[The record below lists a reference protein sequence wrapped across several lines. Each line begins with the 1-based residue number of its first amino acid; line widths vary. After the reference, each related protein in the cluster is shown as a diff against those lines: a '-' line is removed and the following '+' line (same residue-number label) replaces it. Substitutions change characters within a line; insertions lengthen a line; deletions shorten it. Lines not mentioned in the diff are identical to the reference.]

1 MQHAVQ
7 EFLGQMQQGAMQ
19 VRRLAAPGTV
29 GAAPRSATIQAVRL
43 GFGVVT
49 RRDRDGIDLVSRQSG
64 RYQRSDF
71 FQVRIHA
78 CAAPPM
84 RQIVHLGLSLSYS

>member
-1 MQHAVQ
+1 
-7 EFLGQMQQGAMQ
+7 
-19 VRRLAAPGTV
+19 
-29 GAAPRSATIQAVRL
+29 
-43 GFGVVT
+43 VT
-49 RRDRDGIDLVSRQSG
+49 RRDGGGIDLVSRQSG

-78 CAAPPM
+78 RAAPPM

>member
-1 MQHAVQ
+1 
-7 EFLGQMQQGAMQ
+7 MQ
-19 VRRLAAPGTV
+19 VRRLAAPRTI
-29 GAAPRSATIQAVRL
+29 GAAPRSAAIQAVRV
-43 GFGVVT
+43 GFAVVT
-49 RRDRDGIDLVSRQSG
+49 RRDGGGIDLVSRQSG

-78 CAAPPM
+78 RAAPPM